1 MHYNYKQ
8 KRSHVEMRSCKN
20 YQSGQTLIETMVAAL
35 VLVMGI
41 AAAVSLGIFG
51 LSVTSNITKQ
61 IVAVGLAREGIEA
74 VKNMRDTN
82 WLRTP
87 ISNTC
92 YDFYS
97 TSNVAN
103 CYPEWL
109 TGGVGAGYEEEGY
122 DISPDSGLQH
132 FELRYNLNS
141 NQPWVLRNSPL
152 TGNPRFGLDYSP
164 NNLQFGLYADNM
176 APVSVSNTNSKIGR
190 AITLST
196 VDGTFVPFNDADI
209 GPRLKVTV
217 NVWWSDRRCPVSDTI
232 PSSDR
237 CKVTLETY
245 LTNWKNY

>member
-1 MHYNYKQ
+1 MPYNHNNLQ
-8 KRSHVEMRSCKN
+8 A
-20 YQSGQTLIETMVAAL
+20 GQTLIETMVAAL

-41 AAAVSLGIFG
+41 ASAVSLGIFG

-61 IVAVGLAREGIEA
+61 IVAIGLAREGIEA

-87 ISNTC
+87 MSTTC

-103 CYPEWL
+103 CYPQWL
-109 TGGVGAGYEEEGY
+109 SGGVGAGYPLEGY
-122 DISPDSGLQH
+122 DISPDSGLQY
-132 FELRYNLNS
+132 FELRYDFNS
-141 NQPWVLRNSPL
+141 NRPWVLRDSPL
-152 TGNPRFGLDYSP
+152 IGNPKFGLDYSP
-164 NNLQFGLYADNM
+164 KNLQFGLYADNM
-176 APVSVSNTNSKIGR
+176 APVSVSNTKSKIGR

-196 VDGTFVPFNDADI
+196 VDGTFVPFNDSTI

-217 NVWWSDRRCPVSDTI
+217 DVWWADKRCPVSDTI
-232 PSSDR
+232 PTSSR